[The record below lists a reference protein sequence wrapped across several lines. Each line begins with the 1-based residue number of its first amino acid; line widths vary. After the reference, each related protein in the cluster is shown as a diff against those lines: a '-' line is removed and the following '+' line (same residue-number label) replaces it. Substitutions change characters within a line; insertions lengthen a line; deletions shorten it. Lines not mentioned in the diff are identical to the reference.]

1 MNDIHEK
8 SWLQLDLNLLRVF
21 VTIWQCRQLGI
32 AAEQLHVTPS
42 AISHALRRLRDALGD
57 PLFVRDGRR
66 LALTPIAARLAP
78 QVERHLEQLQELLL
92 PRDEFVPATSR
103 RNFVLGL
110 RESLEPLVLPALL
123 RALQA
128 GAPGV
133 SLASVRIARE
143 HVQRALQEGEL
154 DVVLDVA
161 WGQHERIQRVPVRRE
176 PLCIAMRAGHPL
188 RHGMRL
194 EDYVA
199 AEHVQVSGREQGPTL
214 EDVALERLGSAPR
227 RVRLRCQNYHAAC
240 AVVAQ
245 SDALLTLPR
254 QLAEIISEPL
264 GNLTRSVPFAVPAMN
279 LHLYWHERTQSD
291 PALLWLRQHIMQ
303 ANR

>member
-1 MNDIHEK
+1 MNSIHEK

-21 VTIWQCRQLGI
+21 VTIWQCRQLGL
-32 AAEQLHVTPS
+32 AAQQLHVTPS

-66 LALTPIAARLAP
+66 LAVTPIAARLAP

-92 PRDEFVPATSR
+92 PRDDFDPATSER
-103 RNFVLGL
+103 KFVLGL
-110 RESLEPLVLPALL
+110 RESLEPLILPALL
-123 RALQA
+123 RGLQA
-128 GAPGV
+128 EAPSV
-133 SLASVRIARE
+133 SLGSVRIARDQA
-143 HVQRALQEGEL
+143 QRALQEGEL

-161 WGQHERIQRVPVRRE
+161 WGHHERIQRVHVRRE

-194 EDYVA
+194 EDYLQ
-199 AEHVQVSGREQGPTL
+199 AEHVQVSGREHGPAL
-214 EDVALERLGSAPR
+214 EDVALERLGSPGR
-227 RVRLRCQNYHAAC
+227 QVRLRCQNYHAAC

-279 LHLYWHERTQSD
+279 LHLYWHERTQAD
-291 PALLWLRQHIMQ
+291 QGMAWLRQHIMRS
-303 ANR
+303 NR